1 MVFTI
6 AQTTA
11 FFEAADQMGIPGDTR
26 VQLGE
31 EGIEAVSD
39 LSDFDKDTLTQV
51 ADNLRQPGGRIAN
64 PDPNAPPGATI
75 PQPPFVFGAKSQK
88 RLLAACDTVR
98 YYEMIARELSASNM
112 RWDPVIKNFSQQWK
126 ALKDRK
132 DGEAPVVP
140 KISKTLSII
149 KWTEAFTDFL
159 HRKIGVRMVPLAY
172 VVREVVDPPAPPPPL
187 ATNLPHST
195 EHGSVEGELIARA
208 SHTHPLF
215 RDDNSAVYYL
225 LEEATRGTSYA
236 PTIKPYQRSKH
247 GRDAWRSLVMQYA
260 GEDKWQSELKYQDD
274 LLHNR
279 QWKGQSNFSLE
290 KFIAQHRN
298 AFVSMRQC
306 AEHVT
311 FQLPNERTRVS
322 YLLDSIQCNDPGL
335 QAAMAQVRTDSG
347 VNGKLNDFE
356 ATASYLLQYDPVSK
370 KRATGAKRGLS
381 AISDVTG
388 EDNAEISSVSH
399 GGRTSKTSVGKTGVE
414 FRYYKATEYNELS
427 SEQKGELKSYR
438 DNKSGASGRSG
449 GAKKPR
455 TGSKDESIHK
465 KWIASAVEKQ
475 LAKTRGT
482 QDDDSTETDFK
493 SYIMSLLSE
502 SKKPATTTATTA
514 SVTTPITKKVTLNSI
529 LRKVK
534 HKTS

>member
-6 AQTTA
+6 AQTTL
-11 FFEAADQMGIPGDTR
+11 FFEAADQMGIPADTR
-26 VQLGE
+26 EQLAQ
-31 EGIEAVSD
+31 EGIEQVSD

-51 ADNLRQPGGRIAN
+51 ADNLRRPGGRTAN

-75 PQPPFVFGAKSQK
+75 AQPPFIFGAKSQK
-88 RLLAACDTVR
+88 RLLAACDMVR
-98 YYEMIARELSASNM
+98 YYETIARELSASNM
-112 RWDPVIKNFSQQWK
+112 RWEPVIKNFSQQWK

-132 DGEAPVVP
+132 DGEAPEVP
-140 KISKTLSII
+140 KITKTLSII

-172 VVREVVDPPAPPPPL
+172 VVREAVLPPAPQPL
-187 ATNLPHST
+187 ATNLPHS
-195 EHGSVEGELIARA
+195 EQYGSVEGELIARA
-208 SHTHPLF
+208 SHAHPLF
-215 RDDNSAVYYL
+215 RDDNSAVYFL

-236 PTIKPYQRSKH
+236 PTIKPYQREKQ
-247 GRDAWRSLVMQYA
+247 GRDAWRSLVNQYA
-260 GEDKWQSELKYQDD
+260 GEDKWQSELKRQDE

-322 YLLDSIQCNDPGL
+322 YLLDAVQCNDPGL
-335 QAAMAQVRTDSG
+335 QAAMAQVRTDSDAD
-347 VNGKLNDFE
+347 GKMNDFE

-370 KRATGAKRGLS
+370 KRAAGAKRGLS
-381 AISDVTG
+381 AISEVTG
-388 EDNAEISSVSH
+388 EDSADISSVSQ
-399 GGRTSKTSVGKTGVE
+399 GGRSKTSVGKSGVE
-414 FRYYKATEYNELS
+414 FRYYKTPEYNLLTADQKSELHD
-427 SEQKGELKSYR
+427 YR
-438 DNKSGASGRSG
+438 DNKRGSSGRQS
-449 GAKKPR
+449 ATKKPR
-455 TGSKDESIHK
+455 SHTREENKQK

-475 LAKTRGT
+475 LAKSQGT

-502 SKKPATTTATTA
+502 SKKPTPATATTA
-514 SVTTPITKKVTLNSI
+514 SVTTPTPPKVTLNSI

-534 HKTS
+534 AKRN